1 MEKNSI
7 KNQQKHKEHIKMM
20 LKKEE
25 LLLNINLLLFL
36 QIKYPQKMTKIF
48 LEDKKP
54 INVLDYIVRRLVA
67 SSFYGSC
74 NFQSSQTQQ
83 NNYNQITNNKN
94 SFLKENSL
102 ILKTIRKRQ
111 KFI

>member
-1 MEKNSI
+1 
-7 KNQQKHKEHIKMM
+7 MM
-20 LKKEE
+20 KV
-25 LLLNINLLLFL
+25 
-36 QIKYPQKMTKIF
+36 F
-48 LEDKKP
+48 LEDEKP

-83 NNYNQITNNKN
+83 NNYNQITKNEN

-102 ILKTIRKRQ
+102 IYKNNKKKTKIYLRKIKKMRIQ
-111 KFI
+111 LLIIIFIIYIIIIF